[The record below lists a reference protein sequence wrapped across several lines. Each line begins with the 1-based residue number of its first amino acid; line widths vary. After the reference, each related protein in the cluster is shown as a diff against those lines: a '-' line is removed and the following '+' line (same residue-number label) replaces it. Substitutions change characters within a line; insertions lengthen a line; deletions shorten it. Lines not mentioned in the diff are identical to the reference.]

1 MKKILNSTP
10 WDFLKRYKGIYFNGE
25 WPTLPEMFA
34 ISAKRFSARPCLTDF
49 EGFGNLKNTIIYAQ
63 AERKILQLA
72 AWLNGNGIKK
82 GDRVALTGKNS
93 PEWTVVFFA
102 SLFAGAVAVPID
114 WGLREAEVE
123 NLLNVAKP
131 KFFFVDEEKYSY
143 FKDREDRLAKGDSSK
158 LNQDEKSDNQNR
170 SENESKN
177 SDNQN
182 YNESENSD
190 NLNHNENGICKV
202 YSLSPK
208 FSEKYVYNLSS
219 LDAGALEMPE
229 EDDLAVILFTSGT
242 TGNPKGVM
250 LTHKNLISDCY
261 IAQTRMKITEK
272 DVFYALLPI
281 HHAYTMQ
288 AVMIEALSVGAEI
301 VYGKSMAVSR
311 LMKELKE
318 GKITMLLGVPLLFN
332 KLLAGIMKGIKAKGS
347 LVNFIVHLMLAI
359 SYVSKKVFKKNIG
372 KKLFKGVLEQANIY
386 SLRIAICGGGPLA
399 ESVFKIY
406 NQMGIDFV
414 QGYGLTET
422 SPILTLNPIEH
433 FKIQSVGQY
442 FFPHMQMKILNPSS
456 DGVGEVA
463 VKGPMVFKGYYNL
476 PDETK
481 KSFTGDGFFRTGDL
495 GRLDKEGY
503 LILSGRAKNLIV
515 TDGGKNVYPEEIENA
530 FQLESDIAQITV
542 QGYVKE
548 KNSKAEEIEALIYV
562 SDELYK
568 SLGIA
573 REENFQNELVK
584 AKIGEDVAKVN
595 KTLRPYERISKI
607 TILEKP
613 LEMTTT
619 QKVKRNYGK

>member
-1 MKKILNSTP
+1 MKNDENSAP
-10 WDFLKRYKGIYFNGE
+10 WDFLKRYRGIYFRGE

-49 EGFGNLKNTIIYAQ
+49 EGCGNSKNTIIYAQ

-102 SLFAGAVAVPID
+102 VLFAGAVAVPID
-114 WGLREAEVE
+114 WGLREEEAE
-123 NLLNVAKP
+123 NLLKAASP
-131 KFFFVDEEKYSY
+131 KFFFVDEEKYEY
-143 FKDREDRLAKGDSSK
+143 FRKKEDIVGG
-158 LNQDEKSDNQNR
+158 
-170 SENESKN
+170 
-177 SDNQN
+177 
-182 YNESENSD
+182 ESEA
-190 NLNHNENGICKV
+190 CRV

-208 FSEKYVYNLSS
+208 FSERYIYHLSS

-242 TGNPKGVM
+242 TGTPKGVM
-250 LTHKNLISDCY
+250 LTHKNLVSDCY
-261 IAQTRMKITEK
+261 IAQTRMKISEK

-301 VYGKSMAVSR
+301 VFGKSMAVSR

-332 KLLAGIMKGIKAKGS
+332 KLLAGIMKGIKSKGPVVS
-347 LVNFIVHLMLAI
+347 FAVRLMFVI
-359 SYVSKKVFKKNIG
+359 SYISKKLLKKNIG
-372 KKLFKGVLEQANIY
+372 KKLFRRVLEQANIY

-422 SPILTLNPIEH
+422 SPILTLNPVEH

-442 FFPHMQMKILNPSS
+442 FFPYMQMKILNPSS
-456 DGVGEVA
+456 DGIGEVC
-463 VKGPMVFKGYYNL
+463 VKGPMVFKGYYAL
-476 PDETK
+476 PEETK
-481 KSFTGDGFFRTGDL
+481 KTFTQDGFFKTGDL

-515 TDGGKNVYPEEIENA
+515 TGGGKNVYPEEIENA
-530 FQLESDIAQITV
+530 FQLETGIAQITV
-542 QGYVKE
+542 QGYVKD
-548 KNSKAEEIEALIYV
+548 KASKAEEIEALIYV
-562 SDELYK
+562 SDELCK
-568 SLGIA
+568 ALGVK
-573 REENFQNELVK
+573 REGCSENELVK
-584 AKIGEDVAKVN
+584 AKTGETVAKVN

-619 QKVKRNYGK
+619 QKVKRGGRK